1 MILFQA
7 HYRGYRLRAKLR
19 MVLENVHLANNV
31 FGEGAGSEDEI
42 DFEEEIIVDY
52 LDEVSSSNK
61 GDPLIV
67 RHLDN
72 LPIFLCD

>member
-1 MILFQA
+1 
-7 HYRGYRLRAKLR
+7 
-19 MVLENVHLANNV
+19 MVLESVHLANNV
-31 FGEGAGSEDEI
+31 FGEGAASEDEI

-67 RHLDN
+67 RHLV
-72 LPIFLCD
+72 IVTEKRSIAYSSCVITV